1 MFVSKYKLENQQQS
15 GGTNVVYHSFRPGQ
29 VWLDTEGKR
38 IHAHGGSVIQ
48 ADRYHSDGGSHPGAI
63 YHGAGKFQAAADERR

>member
-1 MFVSKYKLENQQQS
+1 M
-15 GGTNVVYHSFRPGQ
+15 VYHSFRPGQ
-29 VWLDTEGKR
+29 VWLDTEGKW